1 MISKELIITINTKM
15 FLTLYHFGLKY
26 RTTLEMSKTD
36 GTALGWINRQKKVL
50 ELKKDLDRREGL
62 NVSRQAEIDTIN
74 TENEKVYAELR
85 SAQNQVEQNQNL
97 INVKKNELAALEVSI
112 NKISLDDPR
121 KTQLEKLQADKI
133 ANITKLRVKF
143 LL

>member
-1 MISKELIITINTKM
+1 M
-15 FLTLYHFGLKY
+15 
-26 RTTLEMSKTD
+26 
-36 GTALGWINRQKKVL
+36 

-112 NKISLDDPR
+112 IKC
-121 KTQLEKLQADKI
+121 
-133 ANITKLRVKF
+133 LRSKKNST
-143 LL
+143 